1 MEGQSPEWGG
11 RRQPGLALPGEG
23 RLMPRE
29 MVWLYPLAP
38 LAAAPLL
45 VDGLLSMP
53 WREALRQLASICV
66 PFASL
71 SFTFHLLYLKGL
83 PALVRRTGGGARELL
98 LHLATILG
106 VSVTVAALVKPV
118 HDRVCM
124 NPVPLLDFSVVCT
137 LISGIF
143 VLPALTIQRLRDRAL
158 AVERQVQA
166 ERQEAL
172 RAQLEALQARTHP
185 HFLFNSLNLVATLI
199 PEDPELAERTVERLA
214 DLFRYALES
223 SRLRLVP
230 LQREVDMV
238 RDYLAIQQVRF
249 GRRLK
254 TSVEL
259 DARAA
264 HVQVPP
270 LLLQPLVENAILH
283 GLASRQQVSVHVRVR
298 LEGERVLLDVQDDG
312 PGPGAS
318 EHRGS
323 QTSVSDLHARVRL
336 LYGEKGAFALEPVPG
351 GGCMARLALPAGGG
365 A

>member
-1 MEGQSPEWGG
+1 MQ
-11 RRQPGLALPGEG
+11 
-23 RLMPRE
+23 RLLPRE

-45 VDGLLSMP
+45 VEGLFAMP
-53 WREALRQLASICV
+53 WKQALLQLAGICV

-71 SFTFHLLYLKGL
+71 SLTFHLLYLTVM
-83 PALVRRTGGGARELL
+83 PRLVQRVRSRAAETL
-98 LHLATILG
+98 LHVATITG
-106 VSVTVAALVKPV
+106 VSVVMAAAVLPVKNLLCQ
-118 HDRVCM
+118 HSST
-124 NPVPLLDFSVVCT
+124 LLDFSVTCII
-137 LISGIF
+137 ISGVF
-143 VLPALTIQRLRDRAL
+143 VLPALAIQRLRNRSL
-158 AVERQVQA
+158 AVERQAQA
-166 ERQEAL
+166 ERQASL

-199 PEDPELAERTVERLA
+199 SEDPELAERTLERLA

-223 SRLRLVP
+223 SRVRLVP

-249 GRRLK
+249 GKRLRA
-254 TSVEL
+254 SVEL

-298 LEGERVLLDVQDDG
+298 FEDERVLLDVQDDG

-318 EHRGS
+318 AHRGS

-336 LYGEKGAFALEPVPG
+336 LYGEQGAFVLEPAPG
-351 GGCMARLALPAGGG
+351 GGCMARIALPAGH
-365 A
+365 AA

>member
-1 MEGQSPEWGG
+1 MGP
-11 RRQPGLALPGEG
+11 PGLALPGEQ
-23 RLMPRE
+23 RLLPRE
-29 MVWLYPLAP
+29 MVWLYLLAP

-53 WREALRQLASICV
+53 WKDALRQLASTCI

-71 SFTFHLLYLKGL
+71 SLTFHLLYLHVMPG
-83 PALVRRTGGGARELL
+83 LVRRTRSRTGELV
-98 LHLATILG
+98 LHLATIAG
-106 VSVTVAALVKPV
+106 VSVAVAALVHPV
-118 HDRVCM
+118 HEWVCLHST
-124 NPVPLLDFSVVCT
+124 PLLDFSVVCT
-137 LISGIF
+137 IISGVF
-143 VLPALTIQRLRDRAL
+143 VLPALSIQRLRNRAL
-158 AVERQVQA
+158 AVERQAQA
-166 ERQEAL
+166 ERQAAL
-172 RAQLEALQARTHP
+172 RAQLDALQARTHP
-185 HFLFNSLNLVATLI
+185 HFLFNSLNLVASLI
-199 PEDPELAERTVERLA
+199 SEDPELAERTLERLA
-214 DLFRYALES
+214 DLFRYALEGS
-223 SRLRLVP
+223 KVRLVP

-249 GRRLK
+249 GKRLS

-283 GLASRQQVSVHVRVR
+283 GLASRKRVSVHVRVR
-298 LEGERVLLDVQDDG
+298 LEEERVLLDVQDDG

-336 LYGEKGAFALEPVPG
+336 LYGERGAFALEPAPG
-351 GGCMARLALPAGGG
+351 GGCMARIALPAGSV